1 MKTIV
6 IIFAICVC
14 VGALTLEELK
24 IGLRATLPICKIE
37 TGIDEQ
43 KENNIRD
50 GIVDVE
56 DEQVQLYSECLI
68 KKFNAYD
75 DDGKLNEVVV
85 REIARLYFDEDDVNK
100 IITDCSSISDTNMHL
115 KSSKLIA
122 CFGKYTTLNKILNN

>member
-14 VGALTLEELK
+14 VGALTPEELK
-24 IGLRATLPICKIE
+24 IALRATLPICRIE

-43 KENNIRD
+43 KENDFRN
-50 GIVDVE
+50 GIIDVE

-100 IITDCSSISDTNMHL
+100 IVTDCSSISDANIYL
-115 KSSKLIA
+115 KSSKLMK
-122 CFGKYTTLNKILNN
+122 CFEKFITLNKIIST